1 MAHMAW
7 VLDYGRDWPDLAI
20 LEVEAALDGVVVPK
34 GGSGKVRAP
43 ALKVIR
49 EVPLEECGIYAW
61 GQRNPGNPAS
71 AKAPG

>member
-43 ALKVIR
+43 A
-49 EVPLEECGIYAW
+49 
-61 GQRNPGNPAS
+61 
-71 AKAPG
+71 